1 MKQITK
7 TTEKINVQRRCEEIH
22 AKYGTSEMANYRI
35 LLMCDKIENY
45 AFEAGRN
52 SMIDNIPNL
61 EWVEEEYGELISY
74 GFQGRYIIDRRNF
87 LYFDTNMCCIASGY
101 DFSKKC
107 NSLDEAKQAANEDYK
122 NRIKKNIRTYDN
134 GKEIQTIKE

>member
-7 TTEKINVQRRCEEIH
+7 ITEKINVQRRCEEIH
-22 AKYGTSEMANYRI
+22 AQYGTSEMANYRI

-122 NRIKKNIRTYDN
+122 NRMKKNIRTYDN
-134 GKEIQTIKE
+134 GKEIQTIGR

>member
-7 TTEKINVQRRCEEIH
+7 ITEKINVQRRCEEIH
-22 AKYGTSEMANYRI
+22 AQYGTSEMANYRI
-35 LLMCDKIENY
+35 LLMYDKIENY

-122 NRIKKNIRTYDN
+122 NRMKKNIRTYDN
-134 GKEIQTIKE
+134 GKEIQTIGR

>member
-1 MKQITK
+1 MNRRYDMQEAAKNNIYIHYGGFDCGVQVRCFDSFIDGAK
-7 TTEKINVQRRCEEIH
+7 WADEHVSNEVYEKVSNIIV
-22 AKYGTSEMANYRI
+22 
-35 LLMCDKIENY
+35 
-45 AFEAGRN
+45 
-52 SMIDNIPNL
+52 DNAPDL
-61 EWVEEEYGELISY
+61 EWVGEEYGELISY

-122 NRIKKNIRTYDN
+122 NRIKKAL
-134 GKEIQTIKE
+134 GVCE

>member
-1 MKQITK
+1 MEQKTK

-22 AKYGTSEMANYRI
+22 AQYGTSEMANYRI
-35 LLMCDKIENY
+35 LLMCDKIEKY

-134 GKEIQTIKE
+134 GKEIQTIGR